1 MQWWVI
7 SFGDKGKQPKEQVK
21 WLGKGSLP
29 YRRCV
34 LYSNDPFSRPFDLF
48 LSFVPL
54 SPNIA
59 TAEKSWMGF
68 LCPGGV
74 QDKGKQPKKQVKWL
88 GKGSLPYRRCVLY
101 SNDPFS
107 VHLTCFLVL
116 FPYPQYRDS
125 RKILDGFSVPG
136 GRSRKRVVT
145 GKYPPRVPLFF
156 IFYFLFLFF
165 SFPIFS

>member
-7 SFGDKGKQPKEQVK
+7 SLGDKGKQPKEQVK

-34 LYSNDPFSRPFDLF
+34 LYSNDPLFRPFDLF

-68 LCPGGV
+68 LRPGDV
-74 QDKGKQPKKQVKWL
+74 PE
-88 GKGSLPYRRCVLY
+88 KGSLPA
-101 SNDPFS
+101 N
-107 VHLTCFLVL
+107 T
-116 FPYPQYRDS
+116 
-125 RKILDGFSVPG
+125 
-136 GRSRKRVVT
+136 
-145 GKYPPRVPLFF
+145 PPRVPLFF
-156 IFYFLFLFF
+156 IFYFYFF
-165 SFPIFS
+165 SFSIFS